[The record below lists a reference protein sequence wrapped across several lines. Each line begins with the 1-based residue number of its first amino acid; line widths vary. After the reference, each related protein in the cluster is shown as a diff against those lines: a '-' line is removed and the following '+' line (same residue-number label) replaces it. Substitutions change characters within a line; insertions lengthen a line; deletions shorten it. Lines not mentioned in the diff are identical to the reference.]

1 MNNDLYNVL
10 FKLLS
15 LSDESDI
22 RMVCS
27 SLLGYLVGKGK
38 ISVDELDEYIPVIKI
53 DTRMTVRS
61 GHPFFCLYAA
71 FSFFETLTV
80 IFTCSRSEMILANV
94 S

>member
-27 SLLGYLVGKGK
+27 SLLGYLVRKGK
-38 ISVDELDEYIPVIKI
+38 ISVDELDEYIPVIKK
-53 DTRMTVRS
+53 D
-61 GHPFFCLYAA
+61 
-71 FSFFETLTV
+71 
-80 IFTCSRSEMILANV
+80 
-94 S
+94 